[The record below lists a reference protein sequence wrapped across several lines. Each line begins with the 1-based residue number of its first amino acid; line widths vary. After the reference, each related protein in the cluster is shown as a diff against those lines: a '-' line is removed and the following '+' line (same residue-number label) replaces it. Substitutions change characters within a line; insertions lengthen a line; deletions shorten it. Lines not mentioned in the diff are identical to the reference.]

1 MKLKHLYIAGIALTG
16 ATLTA
21 CSDFLDR
28 RPDDQVT
35 EDQVFN
41 NYDRATGLVNDV
53 WATARGMEN
62 PIVYFSHFGLAG
74 CTDECEAQEGTEDD
88 QCQKFNRGEWSS
100 TNTNGNSWRDGYF
113 AIRQLN
119 VFLQGIQQYNTPD
132 NPKNP
137 GELQYRIGEA
147 YFLRAYISFLLM
159 KKYGEIVYNRDVYV
173 PGDDMFAYRQESVH
187 SVVEKIVEDATT
199 AMEYVGGRYDK
210 TNAQFGRCDQG
221 ACLGLI
227 AAARYIAATPFYNG
241 ASDRYGYTDT
251 RIYKDEYTYDASRW
265 TAAAKAAKAVID
277 FSSGGKGYTLY
288 QLYSEEDQYTGR
300 GDRQLGKDAT
310 RDLRPSGWVDN
321 GSPAGWD
328 GEGQAPYNPH
338 IYTRLANMFGAD
350 GSENYE
356 MYDKEAVF
364 FLTSWKPAAWQ
375 GDNYPPSL
383 CNGGG
388 ARQQPVQEQ
397 VDEYEC
403 IVYRNGQ
410 PYGVSIFS
418 DEARNTDMT
427 SEQLT
432 EWDRS
437 GTHKVYEDE
446 DPYVNR
452 DPRFYRDII
461 FHGQHFRGTDSHY
474 AKVMDI
480 SDNNQDGIKTGTTK
494 GTHTGYYLRKF
505 FMEDWQF
512 NGGTNDWTVTHP
524 QWRLPEFIYIYAEA
538 TTRANGT
545 VSQEAFDM
553 VNEVRARSFMAPMVP
568 EAATDPDLFLE
579 YIDREW
585 RVELFYENKRF
596 FRARLYLEPN
606 SEQEQLRYA
615 DYQSVDPSEY
625 YETFHQ
631 PLPKLQNMI
640 NGMRPVND
648 NNGKIIVN
656 GQRYRMQRFQVE
668 TRVWRT
674 QFYLWPIHRDEIRR
688 AQGSLVQNPF
698 WESEAGE

>member
-1 MKLKHLYIAGIALTG
+1 MKMKLKHLYIAGIALTG

-28 RPDDQVT
+28 RPDNQVT
-35 EDQVFN
+35 EEEVFTD
-41 NYDRATGLVNDV
+41 YYRATGLVNDV
-53 WATARGMEN
+53 WATARGMEK
-62 PIVYFSHFGLAG
+62 PIIYFSHFGLAG
-74 CTDECEAQEGTEDD
+74 ATDECEAQEGTEDD
-88 QCQKFNRGEWSS
+88 QCQKFNRGEW
-100 TNTNGNSWRDGYF
+100 TTQNTNGNDWRTGYF

-119 VFLQGIQQYNTPD
+119 IFLQGIQQYNTPD
-132 NPKNP
+132 NPRTP
-137 GELQYRIGEA
+137 GELKYRIGEA
-147 YFLRAYISFLLM
+147 YFLRAYIHFLLM

-187 SVVEKIVEDATT
+187 SIVAKIVEDATT
-199 AMEYVGGRYDK
+199 AMQYVGGRYDK
-210 TNAQFGRCDQG
+210 SNLQFGRSDQG

-227 AAARYIAATPFYNG
+227 AAAKYIAATPFYNG

-265 TAAAKAAKAVID
+265 TAAKEAALDVIN
-277 FSSGGKGYTLY
+277 FSSNGKGYSLY
-288 QLYSEEDQYTGR
+288 QLYAEGDKYTGR
-300 GDRQLGKDAT
+300 GDRVLGIDA
-310 RDLRPSGWVDN
+310 SGRRYDALN
-321 GSPAGWD
+321 HQ
-328 GEGQAPYNPH
+328 GELYNPH

-350 GSENYE
+350 GSENFE

-364 FLTSWKPAAWQ
+364 FVTSWKPGAWQ

-383 CNGGG
+383 CRNGG

-418 DEARNTDMT
+418 EEARTANMT
-427 SEQLT
+427 AEQLT
-432 EWDRS
+432 EWDRT
-437 GTHKVYEDE
+437 GTHKVYEDA

-461 FHGQHFRGTDSHY
+461 FHGQWFRDTDSRNSKQINV
-474 AKVMDI
+474 AEGTT
-480 SDNNQDGIKTGTTK
+480 DGIKTGSTK

-512 NGGTNDWTVTHP
+512 SGGTNDWKVTHP

-538 TTRANGT
+538 STREDGT
-545 VSQEAFDM
+545 VDQDAVEM
-553 VNEVRARSFMAPMVP
+553 VNDVRARSFMAPMVP
-568 EAATDPDLFLE
+568 EVSSDPDLFLE
-579 YIDREW
+579 YIEREW

-615 DYQSVDPSEY
+615 DYQASGPVDY
-625 YETFHQ
+625 YDTYHQ
-631 PLPKLQNMI
+631 PLPKLQNMV
-640 NGMRPVND
+640 NGMRPVAD
-648 NNGKIIVN
+648 PAGKIRVD
-656 GQRYRMQRFQVE
+656 GQNYRMERFQVE

-698 WESEAGE
+698 WESEAGS